1 MKYHRDR
8 DGVIVFNEYM
18 PRKGFLELDS
28 KRYYYKET
36 SITEMFNELISS
48 IIAEQYGIDHI
59 NYINVINDG
68 FLGVIG
74 RDFKEGYEYLSMDTI
89 LGEYFGDDYE
99 ENYRKYNNL
108 KDVIAS
114 TNSRYG
120 FDLSDDIIKLFLFD
134 ALIANSDRHP
144 SNYGVLKNEEGVKLA
159 PVFDN
164 ELMLSEDG
172 IDSLYSLKVNR
183 DDRYPGWWDID
194 SNYLY
199 KFFLDYDSYKDFF
212 LSKLPIISDSN
223 VSRIIE
229 QVEDESKT
237 KIPSAIKE
245 KIEKGFV
252 RNNKMIDKVMIK
264 KR

>member
-18 PRKGFLELDS
+18 PTKGFLELDS

-48 IIAEQYGIDHI
+48 IIAEKYGIDHI

-99 ENYRKYNNL
+99 ENYTKYNNL

-120 FDLSDDIIKLFLFD
+120 VDLSDD
-134 ALIANSDRHP
+134 
-144 SNYGVLKNEEGVKLA
+144 
-159 PVFDN
+159 
-164 ELMLSEDG
+164 
-172 IDSLYSLKVNR
+172 
-183 DDRYPGWWDID
+183 
-194 SNYLY
+194 
-199 KFFLDYDSYKDFF
+199 
-212 LSKLPIISDSN
+212 
-223 VSRIIE
+223 
-229 QVEDESKT
+229 
-237 KIPSAIKE
+237 
-245 KIEKGFV
+245 
-252 RNNKMIDKVMIK
+252 MI
-264 KR
+264 